1 MTLGGPANASA
12 TMATYVIDHGFKRY
26 EFGYGSAVAVLL
38 FVICFIFALV
48 YQRFALRRDTEGAL
62 TRMVG

>member
-12 TMATYVIDHGFKRY
+12 TMATYLIDHGFKRY

-38 FVICFIFALV
+38 FLICFVFALL
-48 YQRFALRRDTEGAL
+48 YQRFALRRDTDGAL
-62 TRMVG
+62 TGSAG